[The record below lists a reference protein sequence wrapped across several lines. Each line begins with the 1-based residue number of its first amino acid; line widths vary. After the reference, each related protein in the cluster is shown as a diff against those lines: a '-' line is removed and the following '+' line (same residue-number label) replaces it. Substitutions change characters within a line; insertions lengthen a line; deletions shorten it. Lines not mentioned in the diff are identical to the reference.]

1 MKTKKFYLLSFFLP
15 IIIVLLA
22 LLFTNELNKEAFI
35 ISDMKNQY
43 IGFFSYLKNIDSITD
58 LFYSFSKGLGG
69 NMLPDFFYY
78 LSSPLNIL
86 IFLPINIITSIS
98 IIILLKFGL
107 CGLSS
112 YLFFKTKLENKYALL
127 FSLCYSLS
135 SYMINFYF
143 NTMWIDAVYML
154 PLVLIGLDRLINKKN
169 SSFYILT
176 LFLSILFNYYITF
189 STCIFLILY
198 FLYETIIYNKLSKKL
213 ILKFIF
219 SSFISAILAS
229 FIIIPI
235 IINIINI
242 SRPVDFQ
249 SLTSFKEIIEG
260 IFVFVIKL
268 FPCTNN
274 ANTIEG
280 VFTFNIYS
288 SLLTLILFIL
298 FILNKNINKKEKFL
312 TIILLLIFLSSFL
325 LNFLSYIWH
334 GFSYPSAFFF
344 RYSYLF
350 VFFIIYIASKQIK
363 YNITKKDMILVSFIV
378 LIFLIICIFYNNLY
392 NANFIYLS
400 FLFIITYLFIIYN
413 KLKLSSNVFY
423 GFILLITIIEL
434 FVNTSS
440 SFVTKKEYQKNTDY
454 FPQNTNN
461 SISNLRTNGIPSYSF
476 NDDFIYDRKGTMY
489 SSSNI
494 SNDIKNFYYKIG
506 AYSTNTSIYL
516 SENNKVIY
524 NILGINNGSIGY
536 QAKNINNINYINS
549 FDYQNKIIKN
559 ISGLNKNIYNIINLK
574 KIDNYTYEAF
584 IPNNADLYLSVD
596 IDFTN
601 YVYKYNIGK
610 IYINDE
616 LIKDINNYNHNYGL
630 IKVKNKYKDKSI
642 NIRLEIENKN
652 ININNLNLAY
662 INRNNYK
669 YYINYLD
676 DSKFNIT
683 YFNNNKINGDINI
696 KDSCYLFL
704 SIPYDKN
711 WNIYVD
717 NKKIK
722 AKKVFDTF
730 IGFKINEGYHEIK
743 MIYIPKEFIIG
754 ITISTITIITI
765 IICKKTRL

>member
-1 MKTKKFYLLSFFLP
+1 MKNKRFYLLSFFIP
-15 IIIVLLA
+15 IFIVLLA

-43 IGFFSYLKNIDSITD
+43 IGFFAYLKNIDSITD

-86 IFLPINIITSIS
+86 LFLPIDIITIIS
-98 IIILLKFGL
+98 IIILLKFGI
-107 CGLSS
+107 CGLTS
-112 YLFFKTKLENKYALL
+112 YLFFKTKIENKYALL

-154 PLVLIGLDRLINKKN
+154 PLILIGVDRLINEKG
-169 SSFYILT
+169 SSFYIGT

-189 STCIFLILY
+189 STCIFLVLY
-198 FLYETIIYNKLSKKL
+198 FLYETIITNKLSKKI

-219 SSFISAILAS
+219 SSLISTLLAS
-229 FIIIPI
+229 FIILPI
-235 IINIINI
+235 IVNIINI

-249 SLTSFKEIIEG
+249 SLTSFKDIIEG
-260 IFVFVIKL
+260 IFVFIIKL

-312 TIILLLIFLSSFL
+312 TILLLLIFLFSFL
-325 LNFLSYIWH
+325 LNPLSYIWH

-350 VFFIIYIASKQIK
+350 IFFIIYIASKQIK
-363 YNITKKDMILVSFIV
+363 YIINKKDMVLVSIIL

-400 FLFIITYLFIIYN
+400 FLFITIYLFLIYN
-413 KLKLSSNVFY
+413 KEKLNSNNFY
-423 GFILLITIIEL
+423 IFILLITIIEL
-434 FVNTSS
+434 FINTSS
-440 SFVTKKEYQKNTDY
+440 SFVTKKEYQKEIDY
-454 FPQNTNN
+454 FPKNID
-461 SISNLRTNGIPSYSF
+461 SIISNLRTNSIPSYSL

-494 SNDIKNFYYKIG
+494 SKKMKDFYYKIG
-506 AYSTNTSIYL
+506 AYSTNTSMYL

-524 NILGINNGSIGY
+524 DILGINNGSIGY
-536 QAKNINNINYINS
+536 QAKNINNVIYINS

-559 ISGLNKNIYNIINLK
+559 ITGLEKDIFTKIKLNKIS
-574 KIDNYTYEAF
+574 NYTYETF
-584 IPNNADLYLSVD
+584 IPNDSDLYLSVD
-596 IDFTN
+596 IDFTK

-610 IYINDE
+610 LYINDE
-616 LIKDINNYNHNYGL
+616 LIKYINNYGHNYGI
-630 IKVKNKYKDKSI
+630 IKIKNKYKNKSI
-642 NIRLEIENKN
+642 KIRLDVEDKN

-662 INRNNYK
+662 VNKKNYNN
-669 YYINYLD
+669 YINYLNNNEL
-676 DSKFNIT
+676 NIT
-683 YFNNNKINGDINI
+683 HFNNNKINGNINI
-696 KDSCYLFL
+696 KDNSYLFL

-717 NKKIK
+717 GKKIK
-722 AKKVFDTF
+722 KLKVFDTF
-730 IGFKINEGYHEIK
+730 IGFKINKGYHEVK
-743 MIYIPKEFIIG
+743 LIYIPKEFILGLI
-754 ITISTITIITI
+754 ISTITFIILI
-765 IICKKTRL
+765 MCKKTRI